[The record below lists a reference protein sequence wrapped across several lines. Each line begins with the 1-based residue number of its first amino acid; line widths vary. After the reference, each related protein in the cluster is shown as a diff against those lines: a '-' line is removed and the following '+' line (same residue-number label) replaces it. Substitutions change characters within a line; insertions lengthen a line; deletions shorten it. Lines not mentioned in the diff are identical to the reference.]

1 MSVLRALD
9 RYLTKAVTWLLL
21 LFFVLMLGIAAL
33 QVVLR
38 VLLHTGII
46 WGDIAARHMVL
57 WVGFFGAYMATR
69 EDKHF
74 HIDVLTR
81 FLSPQLKGWFAAFS
95 DLFAIVICYLM
106 VQASLTFINVGMD
119 ADSMLFLQVSQRA
132 AAWIVPL
139 GFGLIMLQFMFRMI
153 ENVVAAIR
161 GGRPGGGGSP
171 ELPSDTTP
179 LADSA
184 PPGPGQVPPVA
195 GQAGGAS

>member
-33 QVVLR
+33 QVLLR
-38 VLLHTGII
+38 IFLHTGII

-81 FLSPQLKGWFAAFS
+81 FLHPRLKAWFAAFS
-95 DLFAIVICYLM
+95 DLFAIVICYFML
-106 VQASLTFINVGMD
+106 QASLTFVEVGMD
-119 ADSMLFLQVSQRA
+119 ADSMLFLQVPQRA
-132 AAWIVPL
+132 AAMIVPI
-139 GFGLIMLQFMFRMI
+139 GFGIILLQFLFRMI
-153 ENVVAAIR
+153 ENIASALR
-161 GGRPGGGGSP
+161 GPAP
-171 ELPSDTTP
+171 EGPTP
-179 LADSA
+179 
-184 PPGPGQVPPVA
+184 
-195 GQAGGAS
+195 